1 MDLIVQSPWLPVP
14 GETLLGRGFY
24 CAGWKGANQA
34 VALARLGV
42 PTQIVGRVGG
52 DSFGSELVNS
62 LQTAGVRT
70 EHVLVD
76 QAASSGVAAIAV
88 DDTGENQIIVV
99 PGVNGRVDE
108 TDVERLR
115 NLLPSA
121 CALLLQ
127 FEIHERCC
135 VSCPNWICRC
145 ASDSRSSTCP
155 TRYAS

>member
-1 MDLIVQSPWLPVP
+1 VKHYWGEAFTAPV
-14 GETLLGRGFY
+14 ERGKS
-24 CAGWKGANQA
+24 GSGT
-34 VALARLGV
+34 ARLGV
-42 PTQIVGRVGG
+42 PTQIVGRVETVLAA
-52 DSFGSELVNS
+52 ELVNS

-127 FEIHERCC
+127 FEI
-135 VSCPNWICRC
+135 P
-145 ASDSRSSTCP
+145 
-155 TRYAS
+155 

>member
-1 MDLIVQSPWLPVP
+1 V
-14 GETLLGRGFY
+14 E
-24 CAGWKGANQA
+24 KANQA

-115 NLLPSA
+115 NLLPMRVTI
-121 CALLLQ
+121 
-127 FEIHERCC
+127 EI
-135 VSCPNWICRC
+135 P
-145 ASDSRSSTCP
+145 
-155 TRYAS
+155 

>member
-1 MDLIVQSPWLPVP
+1 
-14 GETLLGRGFY
+14 
-24 CAGWKGANQA
+24 
-34 VALARLGV
+34 
-42 PTQIVGRVGG
+42 VGQFWQR
-52 DSFGSELVNS
+52 LVNS

-88 DDTGENQIIVV
+88 DDTGDQIIVV

-121 CALLLQ
+121 CAFYCNLK
-127 FEIHERCC
+127 F
-135 VSCPNWICRC
+135 P
-145 ASDSRSSTCP
+145 
-155 TRYAS
+155 